1 MIATRGTDGAAAGV
15 RPPVSRSAVALVQQA
30 RSVLAEA
37 AAAPDAAE
45 RFRLAHLAA
54 LRTAAALFAERG
66 RPGTGRRRLVS
77 AWVLV
82 DSVAPELT
90 DWAAYFA
97 GTARMRD
104 AVEAGAVSVVS
115 DRDAEDQ
122 FRAAEQFL
130 LLVERSLGFM
140 ATPLAS

>member
-1 MIATRGTDGAAAGV
+1 
-15 RPPVSRSAVALVQQA
+15 
-30 RSVLAEA
+30 
-37 AAAPDAAE
+37 
-45 RFRLAHLAA
+45 
-54 LRTAAALFAERG
+54 
-66 RPGTGRRRLVS
+66 
-77 AWVLV
+77 
-82 DSVAPELT
+82 
-90 DWAAYFA
+90 
-97 GTARMRD
+97 MRD